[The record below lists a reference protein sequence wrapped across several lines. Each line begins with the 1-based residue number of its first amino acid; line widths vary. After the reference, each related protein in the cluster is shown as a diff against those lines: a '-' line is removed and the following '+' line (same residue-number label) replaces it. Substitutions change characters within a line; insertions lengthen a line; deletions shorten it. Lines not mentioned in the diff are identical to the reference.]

1 MKNKVSFQKVFK
13 SVLIVVAFFYTS
25 TLFAQH
31 AMPWN
36 VPEAE
41 KGKKN
46 LYASDVSSIARGK
59 KTYKLECFRCHGKE
73 GKGDGTSADLLDKQP
88 ADLTADKVQN
98 QTDGELFWKIS
109 EGRKPMP
116 LAKRT
121 LTDDQRWD
129 IINYIRT
136 FRNKK

>member
-1 MKNKVSFQKVFK
+1 MKNRISFQKVFK
-13 SVLIVVAFFYTS
+13 SVLTVVAFFYTS

-36 VPEAE
+36 VPDAE
-41 KGKKN
+41 KSKKN
-46 LYASDVSSIARGK
+46 LYASDASSIARGK
-59 KTYKLECFRCHGKE
+59 KTYKSECFRCHGKE

-88 ADLTADKVQN
+88 ADLTTDKVQN

-136 FRNKK
+136 FRKKK